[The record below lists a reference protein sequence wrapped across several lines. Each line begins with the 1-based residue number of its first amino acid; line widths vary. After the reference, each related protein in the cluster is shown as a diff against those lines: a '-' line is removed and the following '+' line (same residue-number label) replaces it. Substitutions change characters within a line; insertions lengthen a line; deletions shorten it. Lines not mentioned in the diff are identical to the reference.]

1 MHTIGPSLETAA
13 PEHGDS
19 LPRRTHRL
27 FAWLLVGQ
35 WAAGVLVALALTSSA
50 AHSHWEAALFLGGAL
65 SALPVLVAQQ
75 LRLQRRERALQQAEA
90 QARELEEQLERTRKL
105 ATLGQM
111 AASLSHELRNPLAA
125 ARTALACV
133 QRRVASPVDMPAGSR
148 IHHFLGVIER
158 EMAVCTRIVSDVLDF
173 ARERPP
179 ELGPCP
185 LRPLV
190 DEALDV
196 VPKRMGV
203 RVLNGVP
210 ESLPVPRLDRELFR
224 RILVNLVQNAME
236 AMPEGRQGLVWVHAE
251 GGHAA
256 PWHIRVVDDG
266 PGIAEEV
273 LPRIFEPLFT
283 TKAHGTGLGLAIV
296 HALVQKHGGT
306 LTVHS
311 EVGRGTEFLIELPVE
326 PFTRPA

>member
-1 MHTIGPSLETAA
+1 MHTIGPSLEAAA
-13 PEHGDS
+13 PEPGDS

-35 WAAGVLVALALTSSA
+35 WVAGALVALALTSSVA
-50 AHSHWEAALFLGGAL
+50 NSHREAALFLGGAL
-65 SALPVLVAQQ
+65 TALPVLLAQQ
-75 LRLQRRERALQQAEA
+75 RRLQRRARALEEA
-90 QARELEEQLERTRKL
+90 GARVLELEEQLARTRKL

-133 QRRVASPVDMPAGSR
+133 QRRVASPLDLPNGQR

-179 ELGPCP
+179 ELAPCP

-190 DEALDV
+190 DEALNV
-196 VPKRMGV
+196 VPGRMGV

-210 ESLPVPRLDRELFR
+210 ESMPVPRLDRERFR
-224 RILVNLVQNAME
+224 RILVNLVQNAVE
-236 AMPEGRQGLVWVHAE
+236 AMPDGREGQVWVHAE
-251 GGHAA
+251 GGQTA
-256 PWHIRVVDDG
+256 PWRIRVVDDG
-266 PGIAEEV
+266 PGIPEAV

-283 TKAHGTGLGLAIV
+283 TKVQGTGLGLAIV
-296 HALVQKHGGT
+296 HALVRKHGGT

-311 EVGRGTEFLIELPVE
+311 EVGRGTEFVIELPAE
-326 PFTRPA
+326 QA